1 MIKSFRE
8 PSPVM
13 LACNKDWT
21 HEDLKG
27 SYCIQNKIDGVRVWG
42 KPGDSGETL
51 LATRKHGKYI
61 QNKFT
66 REKFCIPAYL
76 NLDGEMVIP
85 GKSFHDTSGIL
96 RSHNDPRGAD
106 AVWMVFDYVDKRGT
120 MSYMQRRNLL
130 MNCAAHLTG
139 VNLVVAPLYCK
150 DAPELHLEYLQA
162 EMDRY
167 QLPFE
172 GYILRQL
179 EGKYKCGRATVKEAT
194 LFKLVAN
201 ETASALCVG
210 MLQRESQDKCAP
222 LEEVGALICDYGGRL
237 IRIGSGFSRAQAEY
251 WWINRATLTHNKSI
265 AFKYKKEGTLH
276 LPRQPI
282 YVSGL
287 P

>member
-1 MIKSFRE
+1 
-8 PSPVM
+8 M
-13 LACNKDWT
+13 LACNKSWT

-27 SYCIQNKIDGVRVWG
+27 FYCIQNKIDGVRVWG
-42 KPGDSGETL
+42 KRGDNGETL

-96 RSHNDPRGAD
+96 RSRNDPRGAD
-106 AVWMVFDYVDKRGT
+106 AVWMVFDYVDTRGT
-120 MSYMQRRNLL
+120 MSYIQRRDLL

-139 VNLVVAPLYCK
+139 INLVSAPFYYK
-150 DAPELHLEYLQA
+150 DAPELHLGYLQA
-162 EMDRY
+162 EMDKY

-172 GYILRQL
+172 GYILRQI
-179 EGKYKCGRATVKEAT
+179 EGTYKCGRATVKEAT
-194 LFKLVAN
+194 LFKLVAD
-201 ETASALCVG
+201 THDSGTCVG
-210 MLQRESQDKCAP
+210 MLQRESQDACIP
-222 LEEVGALICDYGGRL
+222 LQEVGALIVDFRGAR
-237 IRIGSGFSRAQAEY
+237 IKIGSGFSRAQAEH
-251 WWINRATLTHNKSI
+251 WWKNRDDIVYFKTVH
-265 AFKYKKEGTLH
+265 FKYKKEGTLR
-276 LPRQPI
+276 LPRQAI